1 MKAKKHQLKIGP
13 GQRLLIHHR
22 IGINS
27 SPSNFREEVMETKDS
42 YLEKMKAKFDDL
54 NYKWNI
60 ERNKLEAKAQ
70 NAKVEVK
77 KKFEEQ
83 LKTLQKRRE
92 KMSQK
97 LDQIDVA
104 SEDAWRDIKEGVD
117 NAWQSLNEA
126 IKKARSHFD

>member
-1 MKAKKHQLKIGP
+1 
-13 GQRLLIHHR
+13 
-22 IGINS
+22 
-27 SPSNFREEVMETKDS
+27 METKDF
-42 YLEKMKAKFDDL
+42 YLKKMKAELDDL

-60 ERNKLEAKAQ
+60 ERNKIEAKAQ
-70 NAKVEVK
+70 HAKVEVK
-77 KKFEEQ
+77 QKYEEK
-83 LKTLQKRRE
+83 LKTLEKKRE

-126 IKKARSHFD
+126 IKKARSHFDQMFAPAKQMIDDVIKMVIFKLCKKNNLIPQK

>member
-1 MKAKKHQLKIGP
+1 
-13 GQRLLIHHR
+13 
-22 IGINS
+22 
-27 SPSNFREEVMETKDS
+27 METKDS
-42 YLEKMKAKFDDL
+42 YLKKIKAEFDDL

-60 ERNKLEAKAQ
+60 ERNKIEAKAQ
-70 NAKVEVK
+70 HAKVEVK
-77 KKFEEQ
+77 KKYEEK
-83 LKTLQKRRE
+83 LKTLEKKRE

>member
-1 MKAKKHQLKIGP
+1 
-13 GQRLLIHHR
+13 
-22 IGINS
+22 
-27 SPSNFREEVMETKDS
+27 METKDS
-42 YLEKMKAKFDDL
+42 YLKKMKAELDDL

-60 ERNKLEAKAQ
+60 ERNKIEAKAQ
-70 NAKVEVK
+70 HAKVEVK
-77 KKFEEQ
+77 KKYEEN
-83 LKTLQKRRE
+83 LKTLQKKRA

-104 SEDAWRDIKEGVD
+104 SEDAWRDVKEGVD